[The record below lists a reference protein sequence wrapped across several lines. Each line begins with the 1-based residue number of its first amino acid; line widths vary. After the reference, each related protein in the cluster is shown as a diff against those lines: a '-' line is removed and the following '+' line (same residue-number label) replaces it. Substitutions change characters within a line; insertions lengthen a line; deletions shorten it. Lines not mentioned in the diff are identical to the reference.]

1 MINLRG
7 QCYDGAG
14 NMSGVRNGLVARV
27 TQEFPKAVYT
37 WFSSH
42 KLNLCVVKSCHIT
55 EVRNMIDKATEVAI
69 FFNYSPQ
76 RQRAFE
82 EQIEIY
88 CKENEQDTVEDKDEK
103 RKRKKKLKML
113 CKTRWVERHDAY
125 NTFTELY
132 TPLVNTLTYIAEHS
146 SEFIS
151 DIVKKDSSFLDG
163 STEVQFI
170 ATLIIAKHILSTTQI
185 LSKSLQYRNAQN
197 IVRGW
202 NHVKITHKRV
212 KEIRQDVDKHHA
224 TWFSESTVMA
234 EKVGEEPRIPGRCVR
249 QIQRNNVPAT
259 TPSEYYKRAISIPM
273 LDHLESEINARFTEL
288 QSTEAKGMS
297 IVPATL
303 CVTTTAASVK
313 ELDKNI
319 DRLVINYMADL
330 EDDRDL
336 VEEEIHQ
343 WKIEWQD
350 VAEKDRPNMYTA
362 ASALKACDKRRFPNV
377 KRLLRILCT
386 LPLTSA
392 ECERTFSCMRR
403 LKSYLRS
410 TMNAERFNGLALL
423 ATHRSKDINL
433 INVRRRFI
441 NMHKRCMEL
450 LYAIL
455 SRDEEEQ
462 LA

>member
-1 MINLRG
+1 
-7 QCYDGAG
+7 
-14 NMSGVRNGLVARV
+14 
-27 TQEFPKAVYT
+27 
-37 WFSSH
+37 
-42 KLNLCVVKSCHIT
+42 
-55 EVRNMIDKATEVAI
+55 
-69 FFNYSPQ
+69 
-76 RQRAFE
+76 
-82 EQIEIY
+82 
-88 CKENEQDTVEDKDEK
+88 
-103 RKRKKKLKML
+103 ML

-132 TPLVNTLTYIAEHS
+132 TPLVNTLTYISEHC
-146 SEFIS
+146 SESTS
-151 DIVKKDSSFLDG
+151 DTVKKASLFLDG
-163 STEVQFI
+163 ITEFQFI
-170 ATLIIAKHILSTTQI
+170 ATLIIAKHILNTTQI
-185 LSKSLQYRNAQN
+185 LSKSLQYRNAQD

-234 EKVGEEPRIPGRCVR
+234 EKVGEEPRIPRRCAR

-273 LDHLESEINARFTEL
+273 LDHLESEINSCFTEL
-288 QSTEAKGMS
+288 QSTAAKGMS

-319 DRLVINYMADL
+319 DRLVTNYMADL

-336 VEEEIHQ
+336 VKEEIHQ

-350 VAEKDRPNMYTA
+350 VAEKDRPNTA

-392 ECERTFSCMRR
+392 ECERTFSCIRR

-423 ATHRSKDINL
+423 KLFKNITMKIHASLKG
-433 INVRRRFI
+433 FFQ
-441 NMHKRCMEL
+441 L
-450 LYAIL
+450 LY
-455 SRDEEEQ
+455 
-462 LA
+462 